1 MANEK
6 NFSELYENELQDLL
20 IPLETER
27 KKISKIGVT
36 GFLLL
41 VVAIVLFIVSTA
53 GQLQVTAIIAFIS
66 LIGALILF
74 VFFTGKKKSHVA
86 SFKKTIVSRIINFI
100 DSSFQYSPT
109 LHISK
114 NEYIK
119 SGLYIDKPERFS
131 GDDYIEGTR
140 GKTFFCFSEL
150 HTEKLVSTGK
160 SSHWET
166 IFKGLFFISDFNK
179 NFAGRTYAWSE
190 KKPQLNFLTKF
201 FSSFALNLEEV
212 KLESIEF
219 EKKFNVY
226 SSDQVEARYILSPS
240 FMERM
245 VKLQTM
251 MGSGISFS
259 FIDTNIYVAV
269 PIREKLFEPTIYSP
283 NNYERLGDYY
293 NTVQIVFDIIDE
305 LKLND
310 RLWNKE

>member
-41 VVAIVLFIVSTA
+41 GVAIVLFIVSTA
-53 GQLQVTAIIAFIS
+53 GQLQVTAIIAFIF

-74 VFFTGKKKSHVA
+74 VFFTGKKKSYVA